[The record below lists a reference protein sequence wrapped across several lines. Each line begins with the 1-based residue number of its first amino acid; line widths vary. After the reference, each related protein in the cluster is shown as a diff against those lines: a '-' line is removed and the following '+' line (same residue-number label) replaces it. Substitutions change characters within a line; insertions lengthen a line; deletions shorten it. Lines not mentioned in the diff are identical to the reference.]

1 MKKQVAPAIL
11 LWRYP
16 TMAKVAQRYRNRG
29 THGGQ
34 PKDRMGGNVESPCEG
49 PRACCAYADFQGY
62 RIVAP
67 GTGHGLRR
75 GQPSVHVCHA
85 AQSAAISRCIAMI
98 LPRQIQGYAASW
110 ATARPYIRVLCFVQL
125 PWLRA
130 PILPGYPAK
139 ARGTYEARMNA

>member
-1 MKKQVAPAIL
+1 VAISDHGQSRATLSQPWDA
-11 LWRYP
+11 WRAAERP
-16 TMAKVAQRYRNRG
+16 NGRERRVPM
-29 THGGQ
+29 
-34 PKDRMGGNVESPCEG
+34 
-49 PRACCAYADFQGY
+49 ACCAYADFQGY